1 MNDVFTVEF
10 LTDAIDDL
18 RQIITTFKMLCS
30 RNGAVRINEKILKAA
45 NQLSTFPYSAP
56 VVPDN
61 KISASGSRMIC
72 VEQYLMFY
80 KVFES
85 EKKIVIYRILNGKR
99 NYPTLMNRLKSEY
112 NDEE

>member
-1 MNDVFTVEF
+1 MNEAFSVEF
-10 LTDAIDDL
+10 LNDAIDDL
-18 RQIITTFKMLCS
+18 RQIITTFKMLGSC
-30 RNGAVRINEKILKAA
+30 NGAVRINEKILKAA
-45 NQLSTFPYSAP
+45 NQLSTFPYAAP
-56 VVPDN
+56 VVPDS
-61 KISASGSRMIC
+61 KIAASGFRMIC

-112 NDEE
+112 NNEE